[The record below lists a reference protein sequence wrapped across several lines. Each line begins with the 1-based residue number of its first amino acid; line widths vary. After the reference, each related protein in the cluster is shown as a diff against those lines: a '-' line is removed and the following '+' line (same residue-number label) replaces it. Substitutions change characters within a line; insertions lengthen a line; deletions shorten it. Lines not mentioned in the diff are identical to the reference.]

1 MMPLLILTLI
11 ISVYVMFESISAI
24 AKMPGG
30 MIHFC
35 HKIKYV
41 LSFSSSIAFI
51 YFALQY
57 FYIHNSPGL
66 WLVFGSAGT
75 LAFFVWPRTVYRFR
89 QFNQMLDDFES
100 GEWL

>member
-1 MMPLLILTLI
+1 MNCLLVFTLILST
-11 ISVYVMFESISAI
+11 YVMFESLSAI

-30 MIHFC
+30 LIHFC

-51 YFALQY
+51 YYALHFNQIY
-57 FYIHNSPGL
+57 NIAGL
-66 WLVFGSAGT
+66 WLVFGSSGT
-75 LAFFVWPRTVYRFR
+75 LAFFVWPRTVYRFKEYIKI
-89 QFNQMLDDFES
+89 LDEFES

>member
-1 MMPLLILTLI
+1 MICLLILTLLLSI
-11 ISVYVMFESISAI
+11 YVMFESLSAI
-24 AKMPGG
+24 AQMPGG
-30 MIHFC
+30 LVHFC

-41 LSFSSSIAFI
+41 LAFSISIAFI
-51 YFALQY
+51 YYAFKYYSAHDL
-57 FYIHNSPGL
+57 SGL

>member
-1 MMPLLILTLI
+1 MTCLFSFILI
-11 ISVYVMFESISAI
+11 ISVYVMFESLSAI

-30 MIHFC
+30 IVHFC

-41 LSFSSSIAFI
+41 LSFSSSMAFI
-51 YFALQY
+51 YYALHFNQIY
-57 FYIHNSPGL
+57 NSAGL

-75 LAFFVWPRTVYRFR
+75 LAFFVWPRTVYRFKEYIKI
-89 QFNQMLDDFES
+89 LDEFES